1 MSVSKV
7 VPLTNVGLLASAIER
22 AQARPLGLPGLVVMY
37 GASGL
42 GKSVAAAFAAN
53 LHRAYYVECR
63 DTWTKKAF
71 LEAVLREMPEGAR
84 LRADNKPARTL
95 SEMVD
100 AAATEL
106 SKSSRPLIV
115 DDVQYLLD
123 KAAAN
128 VLTDLYN
135 ASQGTIVLIGEER
148 VPTSLA
154 KLERLHNR
162 VLEWAPAQPA
172 TLDDLRSLAK
182 ASYPTLSI
190 ADDLLDDLRAAVR
203 GCLRRVAVNLYRVH
217 SEASAQCWD
226 SVSLAQ
232 WGKRS
237 WFTGEAPARR
247 GF

>member
-71 LEAVLREMPEGAR
+71 LLAILREMGIAHG
-84 LRADNKPARTL
+84 RTL
-95 SEMVD
+95 SDMVD
-100 AAATEL
+100 QVAEQL
-106 SKSSRPLIV
+106 SRSGRPLIV

-172 TLDDLRSLAK
+172 TLDDLRNLAK
-182 ASYPTLSI
+182 ASYPTLGI
-190 ADDLLDDLRAAVR
+190 ADDLLEDLRSAVR

-232 WGKRS
+232 WGKRG

>member
-1 MSVSKV
+1 MSVSKI

-22 AQARPLGLPGLVVMY
+22 AMMRPQGLPGLVVKY
-37 GASGL
+37 GPSGL
-42 GKSVAAAFAAN
+42 GKSVAAAWAAN
-53 LHRAYYVECR
+53 QHRAYYVECR

-71 LEAVLREMPEGAR
+71 LLAILRDMAILPG
-84 LRADNKPARTL
+84 RTL

-100 AAATEL
+100 QIAEQL
-106 SKSSRPLIV
+106 GRSGRPLIV

-148 VPTSLA
+148 VPASLA

-162 VLEWAPAQPA
+162 VLEWVPAQPA
-172 TLDDLRSLAK
+172 TLEDMQQLARV
-182 ASYPTLSI
+182 SYPHVTM
-190 ADDLLDDLRAAVR
+190 ADDLLTAMQREVK

-217 SEASAQCWD
+217 SEAQAMGVD
-226 SVSLAQ
+226 SIDLAT
-232 WGKRS
+232 WGKRD
-237 WFTGEAPARR
+237 WFTGQAPARR
-247 GF
+247 AN

>member
-37 GASGL
+37 GPSGL

-71 LEAVLREMPEGAR
+71 LLAILREMGVAHG
-84 LRADNKPARTL
+84 RTL
-95 SEMVD
+95 SDMVD
-100 AAATEL
+100 QVAEQL
-106 SKSSRPLIV
+106 SRSGRPLIV

-172 TLDDLRSLAK
+172 TLDDLRNLAK
-182 ASYPTLSI
+182 ASYPTLGI
-190 ADDLLDDLRAAVR
+190 ADDLLEDLRSAVR

-232 WGKRS
+232 WGKRG

>member
-1 MSVSKV
+1 MSVPKI

-22 AQARPLGLPGLVVMY
+22 ALMRPQGLPGVVVTY
-37 GASGL
+37 GPSGL
-42 GKSVAAAFAAN
+42 GKSVAAAWAAN
-53 LHRAYYVECR
+53 QHRAYYVECR

-71 LEAVLREMPEGAR
+71 LLAVLRDMAILPG
-84 LRADNKPARTL
+84 RTL

-100 AAATEL
+100 QVAEQL
-106 SKSSRPLIV
+106 SRSGRPLIV

-148 VPTSLA
+148 VPSSLA

-162 VLEWAPAQPA
+162 VLEWVPAQAA
-172 TLDDLRSLAK
+172 TLDDMRSLAK
-182 ASYPTLSI
+182 ASYPALAM
-190 ADDLLDDLRAAVR
+190 ADDLLENLRQQVR
-203 GCLRRVAVNLYRVH
+203 GCLRRAAVNLYRVH
-217 SEASAQCWD
+217 SEAQAIGVD
-226 SVSLAQ
+226 SIDLAQ
-232 WGKRS
+232 WGKRV

-247 GF
+247 TA